1 MRSKRLL
8 VAVTGAALLVPA
20 AAQAHVTINPSEAPA
35 GGFTQLDV
43 RVPNERDNAST
54 VKVDLK
60 LPDGFAF
67 ASYEPKP
74 GWSVKVYKSKLSKPV
89 QTDDGPV
96 DEQVSRIVWT
106 GSGKGVGKIGPG
118 EFANFPLSVQVP
130 GKAGDTLTFK
140 ALQTYSDGEVVRWIG
155 DESSD
160 TPAPTVKAVA
170 AAGGAADQA
179 APSAT
184 PAASQPASG
193 SDDSG
198 SDGLAIAALIVGI
211 VALVAAG
218 AAALA
223 GRRRVGATV

>member
-1 MRSKRLL
+1 MRSKSALAA
-8 VAVTGAALLVPA
+8 VAGAAMLLPA
-20 AAQAHVTINPSEAPA
+20 SAQAHVTLNPREAPA

-43 RVPNERDNAST
+43 RVPNERDDAST

-67 ASYEPKP
+67 ASYEPKE
-74 GWSVKVYKSKLSKPV
+74 GWSVKVYKSKLAEPI
-89 QTDDGPV
+89 QTDDGAI

-130 GKAGDTLTFK
+130 DKPDTTLTFK
-140 ALQTYSDGEVVRWIG
+140 ALQTYSSGEVVRWIG

-160 TPAPTVKAVA
+160 TPAPTVKAIA
-170 AAGGAADQA
+170 AADEEAA
-179 APSAT
+179 APAASAT
-184 PAASQPASG
+184 PAAAK

-198 SDGLAIAALIVGI
+198 SDGLAIAALVVGI
-211 VALVAAG
+211 VALLVAGGVAV
-218 AAALA
+218 AT
-223 GRRRVGATV
+223 RRRVGVPA